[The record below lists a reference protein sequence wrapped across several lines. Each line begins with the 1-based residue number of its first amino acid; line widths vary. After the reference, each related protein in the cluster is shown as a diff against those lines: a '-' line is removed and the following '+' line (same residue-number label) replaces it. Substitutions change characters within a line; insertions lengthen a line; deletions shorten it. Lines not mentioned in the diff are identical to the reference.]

1 MPGGELSSL
10 ILLPIGLGLFGF
22 VEPCAIGATLL
33 FIKTTEG
40 QSAGTKV
47 AQVLAFTVSRALFTG
62 LLGALAVL
70 IGALFLGLQK
80 AIWLL
85 VGLLYAGIGV
95 LYLTGRT
102 APLMRAIGPRL
113 AALASPRGSLALG
126 AALGLVIP
134 ACAAPLLLALLAA
147 AAAGGASGA
156 TFAQGFASL
165 ALFGF
170 ALSLPLVVAALFEPA
185 RRALDWVAALSR
197 RIPFW
202 TGLLFIALGLF
213 SIWFGLFVTI
223 R

>member
-1 MPGGELSSL
+1 MPGGELAGL
-10 ILLPIGLGLFGF
+10 VLLPIGLGLFGF

-33 FIKTTEG
+33 FIKTMEG
-40 QSAGTKV
+40 APARTKV
-47 AQVLAFTVSRALFTG
+47 AQVVAFTISRAVFTG
-62 LLGALAVL
+62 LLGAIAVV

-80 AIWLL
+80 AVWLA

-95 LYLTGRT
+95 LYLTGRI
-102 APLMRAIGPRL
+102 APLMRSIGPRL
-113 AALASPRGSLALG
+113 TALSSPRGSIALG
-126 AALGLVIP
+126 GALGLVIP
-134 ACAAPLLLALLAA
+134 ACAAPLLLALLAM

-156 TFAQGFASL
+156 NIAQGFASL

-170 ALSLPLVVAALFEPA
+170 ALSLPLVAAVLFAPA
-185 RRALDWVAALSR
+185 RRALDWIAALTR

-202 TGLLFIALGLF
+202 TGMLFVALGLF